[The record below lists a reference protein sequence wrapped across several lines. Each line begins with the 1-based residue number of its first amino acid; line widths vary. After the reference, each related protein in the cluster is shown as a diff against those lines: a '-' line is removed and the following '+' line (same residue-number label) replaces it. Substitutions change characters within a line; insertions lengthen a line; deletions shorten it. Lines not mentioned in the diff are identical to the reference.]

1 MELLLYLGVASV
13 QQWVPICKNVHV
25 VRPQTL
31 GALILN
37 GRILSHFLGASGLKS
52 AKYTFFQY
60 FLSKKLTNL
69 GASDLTSFCLS
80 ILGTLFKN
88 IVFYAK

>member
-31 GALILN
+31 GALGLKR
-37 GRILSHFLGASGLKS
+37 RILSIFLGASGLKREKS
-52 AKYTFFQY
+52 NFSRC
-60 FLSKKLTNL
+60 FLAKKLTNL
-69 GASDLTSFCLS
+69 GASDLTSFFRQ
-80 ILGTLFKN
+80 I
-88 IVFYAK
+88 

>member
-31 GALILN
+31 GALVLN
-37 GRILSHFLGASGLKS
+37 GRILSHFLGASGLKREKS
-52 AKYTFFQY
+52 QFFQR
-60 FLSKKLTNL
+60 FLTKSLSFL
-69 GASDLTSFCLS
+69 GASDLTSFFVDCGDTFQKHR
-80 ILGTLFKN
+80 ILR
-88 IVFYAK
+88 